1 MIRANAAAWRV
12 PLASPGAADRP
23 RPDRWS
29 ALEYGCHV
37 RDVFRL
43 YDYRLGLMLAEDDP
57 LYPNWDQDET
67 AIDDDYASQR
77 PAVVAD
83 DLVAA
88 ADAIA
93 DSFARVSADQW
104 LRPGRRSDGACFTV
118 ETFARYL
125 MHDPVHHLHDVTGG
139 QAADLACCP
148 RPSPRGRVKTVGVE
162 FFCYHRD
169 RPGSV
174 TLRDELR
181 EEHWSYMDRY
191 AAEMIARGPTLTD
204 DGDMATGSVHILGLH
219 DPAAARAF
227 AFDEPNYQAGVYRD
241 VLLRRWRNA
250 LGVPCGTSPGP
261 GWWQPVPGARSR
273 RRAGRRPRR
282 TAWSGRADR
291 VRAAAVR

>member
-1 MIRANAAAWRV
+1 MTIMPDGKDWTWVLSRACPECGFDAQSFARGEIPAMIRANAAAWRA

-67 AIDDDYASQR
+67 AVDDDYASQR

-139 QAADLACCP
+139 QAA
-148 RPSPRGRVKTVGVE
+148 G
-162 FFCYHRD
+162 
-169 RPGSV
+169 
-174 TLRDELR
+174 
-181 EEHWSYMDRY
+181 
-191 AAEMIARGPTLTD
+191 
-204 DGDMATGSVHILGLH
+204 
-219 DPAAARAF
+219 
-227 AFDEPNYQAGVYRD
+227 
-241 VLLRRWRNA
+241 
-250 LGVPCGTSPGP
+250 
-261 GWWQPVPGARSR
+261 
-273 RRAGRRPRR
+273 
-282 TAWSGRADR
+282 
-291 VRAAAVR
+291 